1 MNSEGAGTAKG
12 AEEERTAAAAIGR
25 AATGRAEF
33 LTKSEGEV
41 KGVKF
46 SNLSIIVP
54 SISALSSNFF
64 KLSGAVKRSC
74 LLIFCV
80 LSKTMLLFQMI
91 SNLPFNRFGTSGFIA
106 ISRTGS
112 PFKAVETLTKGKR
125 VIAEIAKK
133 SCGD

>member
-1 MNSEGAGTAKG
+1 MKSEVAKG
-12 AEEERTAAAAIGR
+12 A
-25 AATGRAEF
+25 
-33 LTKSEGEV
+33 
-41 KGVKF
+41 KF

-54 SISALSSNFF
+54 SISALSNNFF

-106 ISRTGS
+106 ISSTGS
-112 PFKAVETLTKGKR
+112 PFSAVETFTKGKR

>member
-1 MNSEGAGTAKG
+1 MNSEGACGAKD
-12 AEEERTAAAAIGR
+12 AEEERTAAATGR
-25 AATGRAEF
+25 AATGRIDVLAE
-33 LTKSEGEV
+33 SEED

-54 SISALSSNFF
+54 SISALSNNFF
-64 KLSGAVKRSC
+64 RLSGAVKRSC

-106 ISRTGS
+106 ISSRGS
-112 PFKAVETLTKGKR
+112 PFIAVETLTKGKR